1 MPSRKSRK
9 KTINNTRKIRGGVDN
24 EYLVP
29 VLYTQI
35 CGKRYADDDMMKIG
49 MPYIKVLIDSE
60 LDKYIERIYPKDVA
74 NRVNGIEYW
83 RNTTKID
90 KEKSYIYAYFN
101 MDDSNINKNNK
112 NFLFLW
118 YLREMFMVNSFL
130 TQKTNIDIFKERY
143 PGIDLDVDEN
153 NMFYQYNQ
161 RIAATIETHM
171 KSIIVSDRYV
181 SLYQILGEIM
191 DTYTYKCQGT
201 VKRCFFLLHP
211 FFLVYADLVEAQ
223 IEITR
228 TNVDTLHVIIKK
240 EGEEGEEGEE
250 EGEFG
255 ADCSRLT
262 FEYHTNVE
270 LSDDVNYTIQSV
282 RYGQIKTRYLFCIDN
297 INNSLEDPDKRIAYI
312 SPIFLLSTP
321 EKKIANLY
329 AIGENEISFTNIK
342 EYLEHYLTIID
353 KDKQSITLVI
363 KYRRKYD
370 EPLSTYI
377 FYTYENVDD
386 IDNIVK
392 NMYDKMMRFAYIN
405 FEYDMEINLKLNC
418 IEDGTRVNGN
428 SEEVSLLNKRLVKL
442 DANTYKYTKRGWRL
456 FDTETNKEKGD
467 KVVPSIISQLCNAVR
482 SIKLGPPNEEEKIEQ
497 NAKIKR
503 LEQIEKSQGESKT
516 EIYKEKT
523 YTKNSIDGT
532 WKNDSDKTVSAKLG
546 MILENQMLKKN
557 TEAQVEEGDIISPE
571 SQYQPSSIR
580 GLVSVAKKQ
589 EEAQERE
596 REQEQEE
603 AQVRAQVQQA
613 QEREQ
618 EQREQAQVQR
628 DREQEQRVQQ
638 EQVQEQVQ
646 AQAQA
651 QVQAQVQQVQVNES
665 IKIPTVSVEY
675 SPLPLQR
682 SLNGNPNYDIIFYAI
697 LGHPHIL
704 HIPEV
709 YKKCQ
714 LTQSNI
720 NFHDFF
726 ASEKYRQF
734 YSDIY
739 IDSKTPPENLIYL
752 LTGDTKILKLEVI
765 RECNNLQGCIKDI
778 ITKPENQYY
787 TLLSLVV
794 GKNSAYLRTGSGTAA
809 KCVDH
814 IGNLALVFQLFSSE
828 TMTVTRVNYN
838 DLPPQSQ
845 DKSLTVVMMHKK
857 AVECVQSYLDNSGKG
872 GNDADCLKILED
884 IDANINKVVA
894 LNKQQVIPRFSQEQE
909 TILADIANTTNTT
922 NK

>member
-74 NRVNGIEYW
+74 NRVKGIEYW
-83 RNTTKID
+83 RNTTEIST
-90 KEKSYIYAYFN
+90 KSYIYAYFN

-130 TQKTNIDIFKERY
+130 TQKTNIDKFKEPY
-143 PGIDLDVDEN
+143 GGIDLDVNET

-181 SLYQILGEIM
+181 SLYQILSEIM

-201 VKRCFFLLHP
+201 SPMCFFLLHP
-211 FFLVYADLVEAQ
+211 FFLVYAHLVEVQ
-223 IEITR
+223 IKITK

-240 EGEEGEEGEE
+240 EGEEEGEEG

-255 ADCSRLT
+255 ADCSRLI

-297 INNSLEDPDKRIAYI
+297 INKRSGTGKQIAYI
-312 SPIFLLSTP
+312 SPIFLLSTT

-342 EYLEHYLTIID
+342 EYLEHYLNIID
-353 KDKQSITLVI
+353 KEKQSITLVI

-377 FYTYENVDD
+377 FYTYENEDD
-386 IDNIVK
+386 IINIVK

-428 SEEVSLLNKRLVKL
+428 SEEVKL

-467 KVVPSIISQLCNAVR
+467 KVVPSIISKLCNAVR
-482 SIKLGPPNEEEKIEQ
+482 IIKLGPPNEEEKREQTERIE
-497 NAKIKR
+497 R
-503 LEQIEKSQGESKT
+503 LKQIEESQREPKT
-516 EIYKEKT
+516 EIYKEET
-523 YTKNSIDGT
+523 YTKNDGT
-532 WKNDSDKTVSAKLG
+532 WKNDSDKPVSVKLG

-557 TEAQVEEGDIISPE
+557 TEAQVKEEDIIPPE
-571 SQYQPSSIR
+571 SEYKPSTIV
-580 GLVSVAKKQ
+580 GLVSVAEQ
-589 EEAQERE
+589 QAQEPTQAQ
-596 REQEQEE
+596 QEQEE
-603 AQVRAQVQQA
+603 AQAQAEAQAQVRKAQA
-613 QEREQ
+613 EA
-618 EQREQAQVQR
+618 QAQVQR
-628 DREQEQRVQQ
+628 EPTQA
-638 EQVQEQVQ
+638 QVQVQREPTQVQ
-646 AQAQA
+646 AQAQRE
-651 QVQAQVQQVQVNES
+651 QERVQQVQVNES

-682 SLNGNPNYDIIFYAI
+682 SLNGNPDYDIIFYAI

-714 LTQSNI
+714 LIPSNI

-726 ASEKYRQF
+726 DSKNYQQF
-734 YSDIY
+734 YRDIY
-739 IDSKTPPENLIYL
+739 TDSKTPPENLISL
-752 LTGDTKILKLEVI
+752 LTGNTNILKLEVI
-765 RECNNLQGCIKDI
+765 REYNNLQDYIETIIK
-778 ITKPENQYY
+778 KPENQYY

-809 KCVDH
+809 RCVDH
-814 IGNLALVFQLFSSE
+814 AGNLDFVFQLFSSE
-828 TMTVTRVNYN
+828 NMTGTRVNYK
-838 DLPPQSQ
+838 DLPPPQTR

-857 AVECVQSYLDNSGKG
+857 AVECVQSYLDNSDSNVCGE
-872 GNDADCLKILED
+872 ILSRIETSVD
-884 IDANINKVVA
+884 NIMR
-894 LNKQQVIPRFSQEQE
+894 IRM
-909 TILADIANTTNTT
+909 
-922 NK
+922 